1 MNAFI
6 DWVFLSLWNFYVV
19 HGVISLLIALIGA
32 WFLNRHYKDQ
42 FFRYV
47 MIVFVFNIALPVIG
61 YILSIWLVYYLLN
74 VQYRTEL
81 SNVDYIDM
89 FEFEN
94 EFPQI
99 QRVFGEASI
108 GDLLHNEDALS
119 SLKMKAIVSL
129 SDNVSKRN
137 VMLIKENMSNK
148 SDEIRLFSFA
158 IIDDMERGIN
168 GKIHDLLQEFQAAED
183 QSMKVKLAEQLS
195 FLYWELVY
203 FELSDEVLQK
213 FVLQE
218 VKKYASIVL
227 ESTPDH
233 KKINLLLGKVYLK
246 EEAYEEAEE
255 KLEKVISLTDERD
268 YIIPYLA
275 EIYFNKR
282 EFGKLKSLGSAFK
295 NMESLMMNETLY
307 PVIEQWKRV

>member
-94 EFPQI
+94 EFPQWLEEKAAQI
-99 QRVFGEASI
+99 RSDSREEQQKRAEEAR
-108 GDLLHNEDALS
+108 
-119 SLKMKAIVSL
+119 K
-129 SDNVSKRN
+129 
-137 VMLIKENMSNK
+137 
-148 SDEIRLFSFA
+148 
-158 IIDDMERGIN
+158 
-168 GKIHDLLQEFQAAED
+168 QAAE
-183 QSMKVKLAEQLS
+183 QA
-195 FLYWELVY
+195 
-203 FELSDEVLQK
+203 
-213 FVLQE
+213 
-218 VKKYASIVL
+218 A
-227 ESTPDH
+227 
-233 KKINLLLGKVYLK
+233 
-246 EEAYEEAEE
+246 
-255 KLEKVISLTDERD
+255 
-268 YIIPYLA
+268 
-275 EIYFNKR
+275 
-282 EFGKLKSLGSAFK
+282 
-295 NMESLMMNETLY
+295 
-307 PVIEQWKRV
+307 